1 MNQSHR
7 FPFYTQRPRDDGCG
21 VFVLQMLTGMSYDE
35 VAAMIDWGDES
46 AHYTT
51 WNDLCGVLAEIGLS
65 VEAPIKTS
73 RWSDIQGVAIVH
85 VQGDHFMLYDAEN
98 GLFYDPAEMEGP
110 RVASDRVPTSYLTVD
125 PSALT
130 TAKLS

>member
-7 FPFYTQRPRDDGCG
+7 FLFHTQRPRDDGCG
-21 VFVLQMLTGMSYDE
+21 VLVLQMLTGMSYDE
-35 VAAMIDWGDES
+35 VAAMIDWGDKS

-51 WNDLCGVLAEIGLS
+51 WNDLCGVLAEIG
-65 VEAPIKTS
+65 VPIEAPIKTS

-85 VQGDHFMLYDAEN
+85 VQRDHFMLYDAEN

-110 RVASDRVPTSYLTVD
+110 GVASDRVPTSYLTVV

-130 TAKLS
+130 TAKIG

>member
-1 MNQSHR
+1 MNQSQPNR
-7 FPFYTQRPRDDGCG
+7 FPFHTQCPRDDGCG
-21 VFVLQMLTGMSYDE
+21 VFVLQTLTGMSYDD
-35 VAAMIDWGDES
+35 VAAMIDWGDKS

-65 VEAPIKTS
+65 VETPIKTS

-110 RVASDRVPTSYLTVD
+110 RVASARVPTSYLTVYG
-125 PSALT
+125 PNHR
-130 TAKLS
+130 